1 MEERKEAKYGTW
13 MVIGVVLL
21 LMFSLLQSFTIL
33 QHKQSM
39 NPAKISVA
47 SSSAGAGETYE
58 QMMARMHPDQAAS
71 QSGSGMVG
79 GC

>member
-1 MEERKEAKYGTW
+1 MEERKESKYGAW
-13 MVIGVVLL
+13 MVIGVILL
-21 LMFSLLQSFTIL
+21 LMFSLLQSFAIL

-39 NPAKISVA
+39 NPIKA
-47 SSSAGAGETYE
+47 SLSSTSSGGETYE

>member
-1 MEERKEAKYGTW
+1 MEEHKEAKYGTW
-13 MVIGVVLL
+13 MVIGVILL
-21 LMFSLLQSFTIL
+21 LMFSLLQSFSIL

-39 NPAKISVA
+39 NPTKISVA
-47 SSSAGAGETYE
+47 SSSGGAETYE
-58 QMMARMHPDQAAS
+58 QMMARMHPDQVAS